1 MKKWMLLLT
10 LTLCLLLT
18 GCSAGQEESVELDQ
32 TLAAAA
38 EGEILWEEYAWGTA
52 RSVIEAEEITSS
64 MEEGEDYVFYD
75 KGGRYAG
82 ELIVNGQW
90 QEEEC
95 QYYYCFNEK
104 DQLVSVMILLNA
116 GDSDEE
122 MIECFEQ
129 QVSELRAQWGEPSA
143 VGNEFDSGAYTEL
156 EDFIDAVKSEGS
168 FSLWMDEAGN
178 QVLISAYKEKAD
190 IEVLIRYTAAGQDD

>member
-1 MKKWMLLLT
+1 
-10 LTLCLLLT
+10 
-18 GCSAGQEESVELDQ
+18 
-32 TLAAAA
+32 
-38 EGEILWEEYAWGTA
+38 
-52 RSVIEAEEITSS
+52 

-168 FSLWMDEAGN
+168 FSL
-178 QVLISAYKEKAD
+178 
-190 IEVLIRYTAAGQDD
+190 